1 MPIFRPRL
9 ITGEIYHIFNRG
21 VEKRKI
27 FSDEKDYFRFIHD
40 LWEFND
46 KNAVLNTTFYLD
58 PSHYRETFSIVEG
71 DKPERNPRELIVE
84 ILCFTLMPN
93 HFHLLLRQLIDDGIS
108 LFMRKLGGY
117 SLYFNKKHNRVGPLL
132 QGRFKAV
139 RVDTDAQLM
148 AITNYI
154 HLNRLE
160 LVESKW
166 KEDIANPEKVIE
178 FLESDRFS
186 SYLDYIGKKNFPS
199 VTSREFLTEI
209 IGGPRQFKK
218 FTEEKIFDQ
227 IKLNKLLFN
236 INDLI
241 LE

>member
-1 MPIFRPRL
+1 MPIFRL
-9 ITGEIYHIFNRG
+9 KLATGEIYHIFNRG
-21 VEKRKI
+21 VDKRRI
-27 FSDEKDYFRFIHD
+27 FSDNKDCFRFIHD

-46 KNAVLNTTFYLD
+46 KNAVVNTTFYLD

-71 DKPERNPRELIVE
+71 RKLERKPRKLLVE
-84 ILCFTLMPN
+84 ILCFSLMPN
-93 HFHLLLRQLIDDGIS
+93 HFHLLLRQFVDGGIS

-117 SLYFNKKHNRVGPLL
+117 SLYFNKKHNRTGSLL

-139 RVDTDAQLM
+139 HIKTDAQLM

-160 LVESKW
+160 FIEPEW
-166 KEDIANPEKVIE
+166 KEGISNPKKAIE

-186 SYLDYIGKKNFPS
+186 SYLDYIGEKNFPS

-209 IGGPRQFKK
+209 IGRPKQFKK
-218 FTEEKIFDQ
+218 FTEEKILDQ
-227 IKLNKLLFN
+227 IKLNKLLGSVS
-236 INDLI
+236 DLT